1 MDEVDFL
8 PEDKRQMFPQIDIII
23 SGMCVCVCVCDQT
36 CLNYPKQQVCY
47 FFAIS

>member
-23 SGMCVCVCVCDQT
+23 SGMCVCVCVCVT
-36 CLNYPKQQVCY
+36 RH
-47 FFAIS
+47 A